1 MIKDEIRNDLT
12 KALKNRENLKV
23 STLRMMLAELVNKEK
38 EKGESIINE
47 AAVKIFYTMIKK
59 REEAAG
65 HYKDAGREDAAQKEK
80 EEIVIIKSYL
90 PPQLGEDEI
99 REEAKKVIAEVGA
112 HDLKGLGKVMGV
124 LSKKLSGKA
133 SGKEM
138 SRIVKEEIEKLQ
150 EEVKDHS

>member
-12 KALKNRENLKV
+12 KALKNREALKV
-23 STLRMMLAELVNKEK
+23 SSLRMMLAELVHKEK
-38 EKGESIINE
+38 EKGESIVDE
-47 AAVKIFYTMIKK
+47 AAVKVFYTMIKK
-59 REEAAG
+59 REEAAV

-80 EEIVIIKSYL
+80 EEIVIINSYL

-99 REEAKKVIAEVGA
+99 REEAKKVIAEVGVQ
-112 HDLKGLGKVMGV
+112 DLKGLGKVMSI

-133 SGKEM
+133 SGREM

-150 EEVKDHS
+150 

>member
-1 MIKDEIRNDLT
+1 MIKDIRNDLT
-12 KALKNRENLKV
+12 KALKNRETLKV
-23 STLRMMLAELVNKEK
+23 STLRMMLAEIVNKEK
-38 EKGESIINE
+38 EKGESIVDE

-65 HYKDAGREDAAQKEK
+65 HYKDAGREGAAQKEK
-80 EEIVIIKSYL
+80 EEIIIIKSYL

-112 HDLKGLGKVMGV
+112 HDLKGLGKIMGV

-150 EEVKDHS
+150 YEVKDHS